1 MRPQQ
6 STEKIAGIIKLQLI
20 DARKVRIWDIINE
33 KLEEC
38 AYHPGTPEKPFTDV
52 KAENIKY
59 EGSYEQIHNNAIT
72 GLFTDWKESE
82 ESPTRTLSQ
91 LAQKR
96 YIAIFTDARHR
107 TWGVGTPEEPLRL
120 TYKLSA
126 EGPNESQGVEFSLN
140 NVSSE
145 GIYSV
150 ETSML

>member
-20 DARKVRIWDIINE
+20 DASKVRTWEIVDE
-33 KLEEC
+33 KLE
-38 AYHPGTPEKPFTDV
+38 AHSYFPGTPEKPFTDV

-59 EGSYEQIHNNAIT
+59 EGEYEQVHNNTIT
-72 GLFTDWKESE
+72 GLFTDWNESE
-82 ESPTRTLSQ
+82 ESPERTLSR

-96 YIAIFTDARHR
+96 YIAVLTDARHR
-107 TWGVGTPEEPLRL
+107 LWGVGTPEEPLRL

-126 EGPNESQGVEFSLN
+126 DGPGESQGVEFALN
-140 NVSSE
+140 NISSD
-145 GIYSV
+145 GKYSV